1 MSIPPSASPVP
12 SVSVAD
18 VPPDAT
24 VLDVRE
30 PEEWAG
36 GHIAGAT
43 HIPLG
48 DLTTRLAEV
57 PAGPVVVTCRAG
69 GRSARATEFLRSR
82 GLDATNLDGGMTA
95 WDAAGRAYVRDDGGT
110 PEVR

>member
-1 MSIPPSASPVP
+1 MADTPLPT
-12 SVSVAD
+12 VSVAD
-18 VPPDAT
+18 VAPDAT

-30 PEEWAG
+30 PDEWEG

-48 DLTTRLAEV
+48 DLRARLAEV
-57 PAGPVVVTCRAG
+57 PTGPVVVTCRAG
-69 GRSARATEFLRSR
+69 GRSAKATEFLLAQ
-82 GLDATNLDGGMTA
+82 GYDATNLDGGMKA
-95 WDAAGRAYVRDDGGT
+95 WDAAGRAFVRDDGGT